1 MSVAVTLRAAIR
13 SPFKAL
19 SVSRALLKGQLC
31 RLSCRMRGVRFEC
44 GRNLRVYGKLS
55 IVGPGLVRFGDDV
68 VVDMVVTPW
77 TYDPGATIE
86 VGDGTYLNG
95 TQFGCARHIAI
106 GARSILARASVM
118 DTNFHSTA
126 VDRHESGASVKV
138 APVHIGSNVWVAA
151 NVGILPGTMIG
162 DNSVVGFGAVCSGS
176 YPANALIATARAT
189 VVRQLD
195 E

>member
-1 MSVAVTLRAAIR
+1 MSVAFALRAIR

-19 SVSRALLKGQLC
+19 SVSRALLKGRFC
-31 RLSCRMRGVRFEC
+31 RLSCRLRGVRFEC
-44 GRNLRVYGKLS
+44 GRNLRVYGRLS

-77 TYDPGATIE
+77 TYDRDATIE
-86 VGDGTYLNG
+86 VGDSTYLNG
-95 TQFGCARHIAI
+95 TQFGCARRIAI
-106 GARSILARASVM
+106 GSHSILARASIM

-126 VDRHESGASVKV
+126 VDRHDSGASVKV
-138 APVHIGSNVWVAA
+138 APVIIGSNVWVAA
-151 NVGILPGTMIG
+151 QVGILPGTTIG
-162 DNSVVGFGAVCSGS
+162 DNSVVGFGAVCSGT